1 MANQKPRRNME
12 TTNEQAM
19 EEAIKEAYIGINA
32 GDGGPFGSVIVKNG
46 KIIGKGHNRVIK
58 NQDPTCHGEI
68 EAIRDACKE
77 LNTFNLSGC
86 ILYTT
91 AQPCPMCLGAILW
104 ANIKTVYQGCGIDDT
119 EKIGF
124 RDSKFY
130 EFLNGKSGLL
140 ETKNLYKEKCQKLF
154 EDYSKSANK
163 KNY

>member
-1 MANQKPRRNME
+1 ME

-104 ANIKTVYQGCGIDDT
+104 ANIKTVYQGCEIDDT

-140 ETKNLYKEKCQKLF
+140 ETKNMYKEKCQKLF